1 MVFNKLPKEMRRTL
15 ALTLAASMVAT
26 GTQTPVL
33 ADQVQEVS
41 AQEVQNTQTEAGE
54 EQNVRAAEQQE
65 EVPVAEEQTGTVG
78 QAEAE
83 ESVEE
88 NLDDTVSANTMA
100 SINNKTADTED
111 LDAEEVIDE
120 EINVDMA

>member
-41 AQEVQNTQTEAGE
+41 VQEVQNAQTEAERNKMSGL
-54 EQNVRAAEQQE
+54 QSSRKKYPWQKSRQVLSDRQKQK
-65 EVPVAEEQTGTVG
+65 
-78 QAEAE
+78 
-83 ESVEE
+83 
-88 NLDDTVSANTMA
+88 NL
-100 SINNKTADTED
+100 
-111 LDAEEVIDE
+111 
-120 EINVDMA
+120 

>member
-41 AQEVQNTQTEAGE
+41 AQEVQNTQTEMKQKIERFA
-54 EQNVRAAEQQE
+54 
-65 EVPVAEEQTGTVG
+65 
-78 QAEAE
+78 
-83 ESVEE
+83 
-88 NLDDTVSANTMA
+88 VS
-100 SINNKTADTED
+100 
-111 LDAEEVIDE
+111 
-120 EINVDMA
+120 